1 MPQTVSE
8 RSPST
13 RFSLWAVAFLA
24 AVHVARM
31 IAGRTFPGAWNDV
44 GGILLCALI
53 AYPHVPPARAWAARG
68 NRVPFWLGACAIVVA
83 SAYCTVVLGR

>member
-8 RSPST
+8 QSPST
-13 RFSLWAVAFLA
+13 RFSLGAVAFLA

-31 IAGRTFPGAWNDV
+31 IAGRAFPGAWNDI
-44 GGILLCALI
+44 GGIVLCALI
-53 AYPHVPPARAWAARG
+53 AYPHVPPGRTWAARG
-68 NRVPFWLGACAIVVA
+68 NRVRFWLGACALVVA